1 MNTIQEDKFSMYYA
15 VKNVCEMYQSSWVT
29 NAVFAATY
37 NLWAEKIPLIE
48 TNRDAQ
54 TLQTTGITT
63 DKTAKRAAMTDKALF
78 MENRLQSYANVTN
91 NTELLESIKYSASD
105 LKKARDTDVVGI
117 CNTILTKASANAA
130 EIETYGVTAEMI
142 ADLQTAITAYSET
155 LSKPI
160 VAKSQTKTAT
170 ENLTK
175 LFKEADELLTKR
187 MDLDIELFK
196 ASVPEFYS
204 QYKTARIIIATGGS
218 TSSVL
223 GNVTQA
229 GSSEPIKGATF
240 SFTAENSGLM
250 KAASTSAETTK
261 PIVKKSAEKG
271 NFRTNLPEGTYNVV
285 VSKIG
290 FKEQV
295 LTITVANGETTNLK
309 VELEKA

>member
-1 MNTIQEDKFSMYYA
+1 MNTSQEDKFSMYYA
-15 VKNVCEMYQSSWVT
+15 VQNVCETYQDAWIS
-29 NAVFAATY
+29 NAVFAASY
-37 NLWAEKIPLIE
+37 NLWSEKIPLIE

-63 DKTAKRAAMTDKALF
+63 DKAEKRAAMTDKALF
-78 MENRLQSYANVTN
+78 IENRLQSYANVTN
-91 NTELLESIKYSASD
+91 NPKLLETVKYSASD

-117 CNTILTKASANAA
+117 CNTILAKAKANAA
-130 EIETYGVTAEMI
+130 AIATYGVTAEMI
-142 ADLQTAITAYSET
+142 VDLQAAITAYSET
-155 LSKPI
+155 LARPK

-170 ENLTK
+170 ENLTR

-196 ASVPEFYS
+196 SPMPEFYS

-218 TSSVL
+218 TTSVL
-223 GNVTQA
+223 GNVTIA

-250 KAASTSAETTK
+250 KAASDEAAK

-271 NFRTNLPEGTYNVV
+271 NFRANIPEGTYSVV

-309 VELEKA
+309 VELEKV